1 MQAETGI
8 IIMEY
13 NNIKVITRRDD
24 EFPEFLKT
32 MENPPDALYCIG
44 NTRLLTQKKAA
55 VVGAKKCSEYGRQI
69 AVKTGE
75 TLAANHIV
83 TVSGLAEGIDGFAHM
98 GALRA
103 GGDTIAVMGC
113 GPDICYPKTNRKI
126 YEEIC
131 RKGLIIS
138 EYPPGTEPRKWQ
150 FPARNRIIAAL
161 SNVITV
167 VEAGIKS
174 GAVITATYGAE
185 QGKEVLAVPGNIN
198 SSFSA
203 GCNKLIS
210 TGAGII
216 TEIDDILWAMGVMPK
231 SQKQENTPM
240 GRDESKVYK
249 VIEENDGIT
258 MEHLCKILKKDAFTL
273 NGLITVMEM
282 KGIIS
287 YQMGKI
293 FIAKF

>member
-1 MQAETGI
+1 
-8 IIMEY
+8 MEC
-13 NNIKVITRRDD
+13 NNIKVITKRDD
-24 EFPEFLKT
+24 EFPEFLKI
-32 MENPPDALYCIG
+32 MENSPDALYCIG
-44 NTRLLTQKKAA
+44 NTRLLAQKKAA
-55 VVGAKKCSEYGRQI
+55 VVGARKCSEYGRQI

-103 GGDTIAVMGC
+103 GGGTIAVMGC
-113 GPDICYPKTNRKI
+113 GPDICYPRSNGKM

-161 SNVITV
+161 SDVITV

-174 GAVITATYGAE
+174 GAVITANYGAE
-185 QGKEVLAVPGNIN
+185 QGKEVMVVPGNIN

-216 TEIDDILWAMGVMPK
+216 TEIDDILWAMGVIPK
-231 SQKQENTPM
+231 SHEQEDTSM
-240 GRDESKVYK
+240 GRDEAKIYK

-258 MEHLCKILKKDAFTL
+258 MEHLCGILKKDAFTL